1 MYTMRHQFKTG
12 IPHDFVVEQ
21 AHGLNCR
28 VLSKQ
33 TNEFDENPIYTFASD
48 DYSSLKEL
56 AEIIYG
62 GELDNSF
69 LMNLIRPHLIDTPQV
84 QNDSSRNF

>member
-1 MYTMRHQFKTG
+1 MYTMQHQFKTG

-33 TNEFDENPIYTFASD
+33 INESDENPIYTFAANE
-48 DYSSLKEL
+48 YNSLKEL
-56 AEIIYG
+56 AENIYG

-69 LMNLIRPHLIDTPQV
+69 LMNLIIPHSGEKNVIH
-84 QNDSSRNF
+84 NRNFLAK